1 MKGLLLLAVGV
12 AAGFFVAHAV
22 SKTPEGHQFFA
33 DIDSRARQF
42 RAAVVEGYQA
52 REAELLA
59 AVAEAEDVISDLNRR
74 R

>member
-1 MKGLLLLAVGV
+1 MKGLLVLTVGV

-33 DIDSRARQF
+33 YIESRARQF